1 VETFEI
7 IIAGNGEPA
16 LVCTLSAR
24 NTYTDKSIAIIKN
37 DKKNSIIEEILSAA
51 SGGFNKRL
59 NIFYDD
65 IESKN
70 QNILSLVSGSKLK
83 YEKLV
88 LATGSCAIE
97 PPINGIK
104 KDGVFLLNRDPKYLR
119 KIKQEAL
126 DAENIVI
133 FGGGYIGVE
142 LSDELLKVGKDVTII
157 EKSKRLM
164 PSSFDSETST
174 KAKEII
180 ERLGGKVILDSKIK
194 RILGI
199 DSVTGITLSNDINI
213 DCDFLIICCG
223 SRPNTEVAEKLGLIY
238 DRDRGILVDEYFR
251 TSDKDI
257 FAVGE
262 CAAKYDFYASDL
274 ANVFLHNTKME
285 EAKLLGANLYSI
297 IFNRGRM
304 IDYLTEGKSIN
315 QRIKNEL
322 KDLEVLDD
330 SENHLPL
337 QRL

>member
-70 QNILSLVSGSKLK
+70 QNILSLVRGSKLK

-97 PPINGIK
+97 PPIDGIK

-142 LSDELLKVGKDVTII
+142 LSDELLKVGKNVTII

-194 RILGI
+194 KIVGI
-199 DSVTGITLSNDINI
+199 EAVTGITLSNDINI

>member
-70 QNILSLVSGSKLK
+70 QNILSLVRGSKLK

-142 LSDELLKVGKDVTII
+142 LSDELLKVGKNVTII

-194 RILGI
+194 KIVGI
-199 DSVTGITLSNDINI
+199 EAVTGITLSNDINI

>member
-142 LSDELLKVGKDVTII
+142 LSDELLKVGKNVTII